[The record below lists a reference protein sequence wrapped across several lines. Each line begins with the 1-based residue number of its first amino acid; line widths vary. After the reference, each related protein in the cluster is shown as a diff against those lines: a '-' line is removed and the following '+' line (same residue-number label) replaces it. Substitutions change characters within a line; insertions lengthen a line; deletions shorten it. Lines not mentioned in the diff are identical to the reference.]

1 MPFSHHS
8 HSGQFCKHASG
19 TLEEVVLEAIQQNF
33 QVFGLTEHVPR
44 YRIEDLYPEEEG
56 LTSTDL
62 ENQFNAFLA
71 EANRLK
77 QKYAPQIDL
86 LVGLETEFISDLDL
100 QRLHDFLG
108 DVEYVVGSIH
118 HVNSIPIDFDLATF
132 QKALRYGT
140 QIDTPENEAHEAF
153 LCSYFNAQYELI
165 REVKPEV
172 IGHFDLCRLYTPSLQ
187 FSDFPAVQKLVER
200 NIAEAV
206 RYGALFEVNAAAFR
220 KKWDTAYPGRDVVD
234 LIMKHGGRF
243 TLSDDS
249 HGPHMVGQNY
259 DRAAAYLKSVNVSEL
274 WFLQTA
280 QEPNA
285 AGRKIHSVRL
295 DGCWWEHRFWDQRSK

>member
-44 YRIEDLYPEEEG
+44 YRIEDLYPEEVGNPYSSDYVSVHKGIRQEG

-140 QIDTPENEAHEAF
+140 QIDTPENEVHEAF

-234 LIMKHGGRF
+234 V
-243 TLSDDS
+243 SDS
-249 HGPHMVGQNY
+249 Y
-259 DRAAAYLKSVNVSEL
+259 R
-274 WFLQTA
+274 
-280 QEPNA
+280 
-285 AGRKIHSVRL
+285 
-295 DGCWWEHRFWDQRSK
+295 